1 MYLLVGSAVPSR
13 SVSLVVV
20 EHTVEYNRLH
30 WGSIVTAYVVV
41 QSPVVCGNLDS
52 IDVSDDSADGDGIG
66 EVAAGLGDRLASTV
80 EVTYLD
86 SIDVS
91 EDSVDGDGIGE
102 VKAGLKEPKVEVV
115 FSEESFS
122 HLPGGQTCQ
131 HCDNV
136 SPRHHNLR

>member
-66 EVAAGLGDRLASTV
+66 EVAAGL
-80 EVTYLD
+80 
-86 SIDVS
+86 
-91 EDSVDGDGIGE
+91 
-102 VKAGLKEPKVEVV
+102 KEPKVEVV
-115 FSEESFS
+115 YLEESFS

>member
-1 MYLLVGSAVPSR
+1 MGK
-13 SVSLVVV
+13 
-20 EHTVEYNRLH
+20 
-30 WGSIVTAYVVV
+30 
-41 QSPVVCGNLDS
+41 
-52 IDVSDDSADGDGIG
+52 
-66 EVAAGLGDRLASTV
+66 AGLGDRLASTV

-136 SPRHHNLR
+136 SPRHLNLR